1 MKATLREWCLRVWG
15 TFTSRHSEL
24 EEELRFHMEMAEEKA
39 LRQGAPVREAR
50 LRAGGFAQAS
60 DAVHDQSAIG
70 WLDDFLRDSRHGVRL
85 LTKSPQFAAAAMV
98 SLALGIGANT
108 AIFSV
113 VNAAFLRPLPYA
125 APGRIAWVTQ
135 YYPRS
140 NHSMVMMPD
149 YAAWKRQSTAFER
162 LAAYQ
167 ITLGK
172 NLSALNQP
180 AERVQVGH
188 VTPDFFATLGVQ
200 PRLGRDFQSGEGEPR
215 SSAPVLIGDSLWR
228 TYLHARRDVLGQSIF
243 LDGAPHMVIGV
254 MPPDFVYPNAEDT
267 QLWLPDAVD
276 AAGAVPSHA
285 MRNVSVIGR
294 LQPGV
299 TMEQARADLQ
309 VIARRLD
316 GQYPEPLLSM
326 RARASVRVLPLQEQ
340 LSSGSRTA
348 IYVLMGAVGC
358 ILLIVCAN
366 VANLFLARSVARE
379 REIAIRA
386 AIGASRFRV
395 VRLLLAESLML
406 SAAGG
411 LLGISIA
418 YGAASALG
426 FLLPG
431 SIPHPIPIDPRV
443 LAFAAACSV
452 GSGILFGLAPSL
464 AASRLDLCT
473 ALKEGG
479 AHSLYRRNGSRLRG
493 SLAIAQLALCLVLLA
508 GAGLLMRT
516 FVNLLNVNPGF
527 DPRNVLLA
535 DIWLSPAKLYG
546 PARRIDFFGRAL
558 AAVQALPGVESAAL
572 NSEPPLGASVTF
584 AQAGLR
590 GDGEPETRDVV
601 YTTAATAGYFRSL
614 RIPLLAGRTF
624 NEGDREGAQR
634 VVIVSQSAARILFQD
649 RNPLGRRILEPHAPG
664 RDIRVDRDRNVQPD
678 TDNWLT
684 VVGVAADIRHQG
696 PDEQV
701 WPELYQPYAQAP
713 MGEMNLVVR
722 GYSDPS
728 ALAPAIRKVVQAI
741 DPQQPV
747 FGLQTMDALL
757 SNSVA
762 QRRQRAYLLGAFA
775 FVSLVVAIV
784 GVYGVMAYSVKRRT
798 HEIGVRIALGAQ
810 RSDVLAMVVGEGL
823 VVALVGVAIGLAL
836 SLALTRVLA
845 TFLFGV
851 GPRDAATFVSVSIAL
866 VAATCLASYLPAR
879 RATRVDP
886 IRALRHE

>member
-1 MKATLREWCLRVWG
+1 M
-15 TFTSRHSEL
+15 
-24 EEELRFHMEMAEEKA
+24 
-39 LRQGAPVREAR
+39 
-50 LRAGGFAQAS
+50 
-60 DAVHDQSAIG
+60 
-70 WLDDFLRDSRHGVRL
+70 
-85 LTKSPQFAAAAMV
+85 
-98 SLALGIGANT
+98 
-108 AIFSV
+108 
-113 VNAAFLRPLPYA
+113 
-125 APGRIAWVTQ
+125 
-135 YYPRS
+135 
-140 NHSMVMMPD
+140 
-149 YAAWKRQSTAFER
+149 
-162 LAAYQ
+162 
-167 ITLGK
+167 
-172 NLSALNQP
+172 
-180 AERVQVGH
+180 
-188 VTPDFFATLGVQ
+188 
-200 PRLGRDFQSGEGEPR
+200 
-215 SSAPVLIGDSLWR
+215 
-228 TYLHARRDVLGQSIF
+228 
-243 LDGAPHMVIGV
+243 
-254 MPPDFVYPNAEDT
+254 
-267 QLWLPDAVD
+267 
-276 AAGAVPSHA
+276 
-285 MRNVSVIGR
+285 
-294 LQPGV
+294 
-299 TMEQARADLQ
+299 
-309 VIARRLD
+309 
-316 GQYPEPLLSM
+316 
-326 RARASVRVLPLQEQ
+326 
-340 LSSGSRTA
+340 
-348 IYVLMGAVGC
+348 
-358 ILLIVCAN
+358 
-366 VANLFLARSVARE
+366 
-379 REIAIRA
+379 
-386 AIGASRFRV
+386 
-395 VRLLLAESLML
+395 
-406 SAAGG
+406 
-411 LLGISIA
+411 
-418 YGAASALG
+418 
-426 FLLPG
+426 
-431 SIPHPIPIDPRV
+431 
-443 LAFAAACSV
+443 
-452 GSGILFGLAPSL
+452 
-464 AASRLDLCT
+464 
-473 ALKEGG
+473 
-479 AHSLYRRNGSRLRG
+479 
-493 SLAIAQLALCLVLLA
+493 
-508 GAGLLMRT
+508 
-516 FVNLLNVNPGF
+516 
-527 DPRNVLLA
+527 
-535 DIWLSPAKLYG
+535 
-546 PARRIDFFGRAL
+546 
-558 AAVQALPGVESAAL
+558 

-684 VVGVAADIRHQG
+684 VVGVAADIRT
-696 PDEQV
+696 
-701 WPELYQPYAQAP
+701 PYAQAP